1 MQSFLSAYIA
11 LSLLKTMNTTF
22 NNKLLKISFNTYC
35 THTLL
40 RKLLRKRYSEK
51 CQWDNIDVKKR
62 QQQKNKQTKN
72 HIHTHRHRHTD
83 TDTHI
88 HIHTQARTDTRTH
101 TNTSTQTYT
110 HTDDDTL

>member
-51 CQWDNIDVKKR
+51 CQWDNIDVKNR

-83 TDTHI
+83 TDTHYTT
-88 HIHTQARTDTRTH
+88 HTHTRARTH
-101 TNTSTQTYT
+101 TPVSYT
-110 HTDDDTL
+110 HLTLPTSDGV